1 MDEKIATLKKWVEE
15 SNNIVFFGG
24 AGVSTESGIPDFRS
38 VDGLYN
44 QKYEYPPE
52 TILSHTFF
60 MRKTSEFY
68 KFYKDKLLLEGAKP
82 NKAHLK
88 LAELEAAGKLKAVIT
103 QNIDGLH
110 QDAGSKEVM
119 ELHGSVQ
126 RNYCMKCGEFYDF
139 AAIKKKVN
147 EAAEKYKPGDADY
160 MVPKCDK
167 CGGTIKPDVVL
178 YEEGLD
184 GLTMQKSVQ
193 YISNADVLII
203 GGTSLAVYPAAGL
216 IDYYRGNKLVLINLQ
231 PTPRDKYANLC
242 IAGKIGEVFS
252 QI

>member
-1 MDEKIATLKKWVEE
+1 MRETETLKQIVKE
-15 SNNIVFFGG
+15 SDNIVFFGG

-60 MRKTSEFY
+60 MRQTEEFY
-68 KFYKDKLLLEGAKP
+68 RFYRDKMLELDAKP
-82 NKAHLK
+82 NAAHKK

-110 QDAGSKEVM
+110 QAAGSKRVL
-119 ELHGSVQ
+119 ELHGSVH
-126 RNYCMKCGEFYDF
+126 RNYCMKCGKFHSVYE
-139 AAIKKKVN
+139 IK
-147 EAAEKYKPGDADY
+147 ESTGIPRCE
-160 MVPKCDK
+160 
-167 CGGTIKPDVVL
+167 CGGIIKPDVVL

-184 GLTMQKSVQ
+184 NQTMEDAVSFIRQ
-193 YISNADVLII
+193 ADVLII

-216 IDYYRGNKLVLINLQ
+216 IDYYKGDKLILVNKSATPMDGRADLLVQ
-231 PTPRDKYANLC
+231 GA
-242 IAGKIGEVFS
+242 IGEIFS
-252 QI
+252 QLEV